1 MSPTPERA
9 VVKVARFDPPRAFPP
24 DDRLTLPLL
33 RLMIA
38 TDDARGASL
47 LFVMAD
53 EEMRRTSGAEQALHG
68 GRMWYLSR
76 MLCAHLSEAGNALNT
91 LVNSVPAARLKR
103 LLRDRPA
110 AAEALARLLSG
121 LGEGT

>member
-9 VVKVARFDPPRAFPP
+9 VVKVARFDSARAFPP

-33 RLMIA
+33 RLRIA

-53 EEMRRTSGAEQALHG
+53 EETRRTSGAEQ
-68 GRMWYLSR
+68 YS
-76 MLCAHLSEAGNALNT
+76 NA
-91 LVNSVPAARLKR
+91 R
-103 LLRDRPA
+103 
-110 AAEALARLLSG
+110 
-121 LGEGT
+121 